1 MIENVRLLNFISHSD
16 TSITLPPGIS
26 VFVGRNG
33 AGKSSVID
41 GITYAMYGKHSRG
54 NNESLVKDETSSG
67 SASVQF
73 TVGPRRF
80 LVERKLDSR
89 GQLQGAVLK
98 ELLRDAGNND
108 DGGGQSPGGFTS
120 KQLASGERKQFG
132 ESTSAEVARV
142 VGLDYDSM
150 RIAAIIQQGELA
162 RIIDLK
168 PMETKDLI
176 NGLIGI
182 DQLGAAHDAVPD
194 VLSSF
199 RASVRAKYGC
209 DDTELPSLETRA
221 TEQESVVKA
230 SEASLQSLGRELES
244 LQKTEREGVAKL
256 AEMEPLKS
264 QAGLL
269 QQQVQ
274 TLVDYVRRERSRL
287 EQARRTLEETIRRG
301 AASLRLLEE
310 KEGSLREDKES
321 VAEQESE
328 NEKAITELSG
338 EIAALRV
345 QRDRPLQIEK
355 TVEKAREFLGLA
367 SREETITARLSTT
380 GAELRDVER
389 EIETLNE
396 ANGNYQG
403 QLQLASKLEFK
414 DHVCPMCG
422 SVVERVR
429 ETFDKEAIRA
439 HLAEHHSRLATLRA
453 RKDALAKASDE
464 AKNESRTLQEA
475 KRFLAEN
482 GIVTEGD
489 VSRLEAERASL
500 VQRLSSLPSINTRH
514 GESLEIR
521 ARLRERAQALQR
533 IEREV
538 ALARDYL
545 EEHHLS
551 STEDIARLSLEKDD
565 LAFALEGLPVD
576 VDGLRRERDPA
587 RLSILAIDDQSKA
600 MLAKVTELALAASLF
615 NPAEYDRVS
624 RGLEE
629 LRSVGIPQTSGQIE
643 RHRGDKE
650 RAEAELRTLGEKVAV
665 AERALRYVR
674 TLQLIREKVYHRDG
688 PVSSSMRSWALNQIG
703 LKASEY
709 SRLFGIGVSSILLK
723 ENNREISIECH
734 RPRGV
739 VKVESLS
746 GGEKVAIALALRFA
760 MAYVMGGYK
769 LDFVILDE
777 PTVYLDEERRAS
789 MVEIISA
796 LGGEESPLRQ
806 MVIITHDAEIFENA
820 NIDALFQFDSTAS
833 GTVVTQRLRASQ
845 SGAQLPE

>member
-1 MIENVRLLNFISHSD
+1 MIENVRLLNFISHGD

-80 LVERKLDSR
+80 LVERKLDNR

-98 ELLRDAGNND
+98 ELLGDA
-108 DGGGQSPGGFTS
+108 DGVGGQSPGGFAS
-120 KQLASGERKQFG
+120 RQLASGERKQFG
-132 ESTSAEVARV
+132 ESTAAEVARV

-182 DQLGAAHDAVPD
+182 DQLGAAYDAVPGL
-194 VLSSF
+194 LSTF

-209 DDTELPSLETRA
+209 DDTELPSLQTRA
-221 TEQESVVKA
+221 KEQESII
-230 SEASLQSLGRELES
+230 EASAASLRALGTELES
-244 LQKTEREGVAKL
+244 LQRAEREHVARL
-256 AEMEPLKS
+256 VALEPLKS
-264 QAGLL
+264 QAALL

-274 TLVDYVRRERSRL
+274 TLVDYVKRERSRL

-301 AASLRLLEE
+301 TASLRLLED
-310 KEGSLREDKES
+310 KEGSLRQDKES
-321 VAEQESE
+321 VAGLESE
-328 NEKAITELSG
+328 NEKAISELSR
-338 EIAALRV
+338 EIAALQV
-345 QRDRPLQIEK
+345 QQDRPRQIES
-355 TVEKAREFLGLA
+355 TARRARESLELL
-367 SREETITARLSTT
+367 SREDAIAGRLSK
-380 GAELRDVER
+380 AEIELR
-389 EIETLNE
+389 ETEKRIDALSE
-396 ANGNYQG
+396 ASGNYRG
-403 QLQLASKLEFK
+403 QLQLASKFEFK
-414 DHVCPMCG
+414 DHICPMCG
-422 SVVERVR
+422 STVERVR
-429 ETFDKEAIRA
+429 EPFDKEAIRA
-439 HLAEHHSRLATLRA
+439 HLAEHTSLLTELRA
-453 RKDALAKASDE
+453 RKDALARTSDE
-464 AKNESRTLQEA
+464 AKTESGALQQA
-475 KRFLAEN
+475 KKFLAEN
-482 GIVTEGD
+482 GIGSEGD

-500 VQRLSSLPSINTRH
+500 VQRLLSLPSINDRH
-514 GESLEIR
+514 RESLEIR
-521 ARLRERAQALQR
+521 ARLKERARALER

-538 ALARDYL
+538 ALARSYL
-545 EEHHLS
+545 EEHHLT

-565 LAFALEGLPVD
+565 LVLALEGLPVD
-576 VDGLRRERDPA
+576 VDDLRQEREPG
-587 RLSILAIDDQSKA
+587 RLAILAIDDQSKA
-600 MLAKVTELALAASLF
+600 MLAKATELALGASLF
-615 NPAEYDRVS
+615 NPAEYERVS
-624 RGLEE
+624 EDLDR
-629 LRSVGIPQTSGQIE
+629 LRSVSIPRTSGQIE
-643 RHRGDKE
+643 RRRGDEE
-650 RAEAELRTLGEKVAV
+650 RAEAELGTLREKIAT
-665 AERALRYVR
+665 AEKALRYVR
-674 TLQLIREKVYHRDG
+674 ALELIREKVYHRDG

-723 ENNREISIECH
+723 ENNREIAIECY

-796 LGGEESPLRQ
+796 LGGEESPLKQ

-820 NIDALFQFDSTAS
+820 NIDALFRFDSTAG

-845 SGAQLPE
+845 SGAQSPE